1 MDQQF
6 TVTLTRIGIVIVVL
20 VIVVL
25 LARFFLRGR
34 RGDDDLELHPRHRG
48 SALDKG
54 RPLPPGELAEFDA
67 HGVELVNKP
76 AESAQKTARLN
87 PSFFGGKKSAAKSAA
102 KSGDEPV
109 MNLPLTIMAR
119 HGKSFNGRDVER
131 LVRTFG
137 LIRSPGNTFEL
148 IAENGR
154 DVFFTLLN
162 VHKPGTFPENLAEMN
177 DIEGVM
183 MIMQLPVGDDP
194 LKSLETYLAMAA
206 EMTEAVN
213 GRLCDFSRVPMSDKD
228 LLKYRKAAEQFE
240 EEQQAWRAR
249 QRS

>member
-1 MDQQF
+1 MDQNF
-6 TVTLTRIGIVIVVL
+6 TMTLTRIGIVIAVLIVVVL
-20 VIVVL
+20 I
-25 LARFFLRGR
+25 ARFFLRNR
-34 RGDDDLELHPRHRG
+34 QNDDELELHPRHRG

-54 RPLPPGELAEFDA
+54 RPLPPGELEEFDA
-67 HGVELVNKP
+67 DGVEIISKP
-76 AESAQKTARLN
+76 AESGQKTTRLN
-87 PSFFGGKKSAAKSAA
+87 PSFFGGSKKNAAKRETP
-102 KSGDEPV
+102 GDEPV

-119 HGKSFNGRDVER
+119 HGKTFSGRDIER
-131 LVRTFG
+131 LVRTFA
-137 LIRSPGNTFEL
+137 LTRSPGNTFEL

-154 DVFFTLLN
+154 DVFFTMLN
-162 VHKPGTFPENLAEMN
+162 VHKPGTFPADLAEMN

-194 LKSLETYLAMAA
+194 LKSFETFLAMAA

-240 EEQQAWRAR
+240 EEYQAWRR
-249 QRS
+249 KQP

>member
-1 MDQQF
+1 MDQNF
-6 TVTLTRIGIVIVVL
+6 TMTLTRIGIVIVVL
-20 VIVVL
+20 IVVL
-25 LARFFLRGR
+25 LVARFFLRNR
-34 RGDDDLELHPRHRG
+34 QGDDDLELHPRHRG

-54 RPLPPGELAEFDA
+54 RPLPPGELEAFDA
-67 HGVELVNKP
+67 DGVEIISKP
-76 AESAQKTARLN
+76 ADSGQKTARLN
-87 PSFFGGKKSAAKSAA
+87 PSFFGGGKKAPAKPAI
-102 KSGDEPV
+102 KSDGPS

-119 HGKSFNGRDVER
+119 HGKTFDGRDVER
-131 LVRTFG
+131 LVRTFA
-137 LIRSPGNTFEL
+137 LTRSPGNTFEL

-154 DVFFTLLN
+154 DVFFTMLN
-162 VHKPGTFPENLAEMN
+162 VHKPGTFPTNLAEMD

-194 LKSLETYLAMAA
+194 LKSFETFLAMAA

-240 EEQQAWRAR
+240 EEYQAWRR
-249 QRS
+249 KQP